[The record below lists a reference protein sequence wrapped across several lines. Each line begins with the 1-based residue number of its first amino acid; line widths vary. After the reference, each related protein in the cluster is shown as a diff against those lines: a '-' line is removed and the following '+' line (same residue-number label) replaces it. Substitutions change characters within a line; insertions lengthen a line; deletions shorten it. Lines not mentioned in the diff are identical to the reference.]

1 MRTTRTT
8 IRDLARFKQEG
19 RKFSVLTAYDYT
31 TASILDQAGIPVLL
45 VGDSLAQ
52 CMLGH
57 DTTLPVSMEEMLH
70 HTRAVARGAE
80 QALVVA
86 DMPFGSYQSSV
97 HEGVVNAVRFLKEA
111 GAHAVKLEGAHP
123 ELTQAIVAAGIPV
136 MSHLGL
142 TPQSVHQMGGYRVQ
156 ARTDE
161 AAQRLLHDALD
172 LEKAGASSLV
182 LEGIPSAVAREVTEA
197 LVIPTI
203 GIGAGPHCDG
213 QVLVYHDLLGREE
226 RIAPRFV
233 RRYAEL
239 GLASREAIANFAA
252 DVRAGRF
259 PAAEESYGASRPA
272 EDAARKLYG

>member
-1 MRTTRTT
+1 VGSTRVT

-19 RKFSVLTAYDYT
+19 RHFSVLTAYDYT

-70 HTRAVARGAE
+70 HTRAVARGTE
-80 QALVVA
+80 RALVVA

-97 HEGVVNAVRFLKEA
+97 QEGVANAVRLLKEA

-123 ELTQAIVAAGIPV
+123 DLTQAIVAAGIPV

-161 AAQRLLHDALD
+161 GAQRLLHDAHL
-172 LEKAGASSLV
+172 LEKAGAFGLV
-182 LEGIPSAVAREVTEA
+182 LEGIPSPVASSVTEA
-197 LVIPTI
+197 LAIPTI
-203 GIGAGPHCDG
+203 GIGAGPGCDG
-213 QVLVYHDLLGREE
+213 QVLVVNDLLGLGSGTY
-226 RIAPRFV
+226 PKFV
-233 RRYAEL
+233 KPF
-239 GLASREAIANFAA
+239 ANLRATITDAVRQFA
-252 DVRAGRF
+252 DEVEQGTF
-259 PAAEESYGASRPA
+259 PDESHSYS
-272 EDAARKLYG
+272 